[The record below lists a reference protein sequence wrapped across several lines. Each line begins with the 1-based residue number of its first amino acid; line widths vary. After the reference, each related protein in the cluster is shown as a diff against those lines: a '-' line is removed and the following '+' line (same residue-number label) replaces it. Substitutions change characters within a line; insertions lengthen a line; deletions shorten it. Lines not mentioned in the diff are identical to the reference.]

1 MISPRGPGS
10 TERQAAALRRE
21 GVRVGRNAMG
31 EFSVEFGTYGW
42 FPELLPSE
50 EGDSEEDSGD
60 EGYEGEQ
67 GQGGTEVKEEV
78 VEVKEEEE
86 G

>member
-1 MISPRGPGS
+1 
-10 TERQAAALRRE
+10 
-21 GVRVGRNAMG
+21 MG

-60 EGYEGEQ
+60 EGEEGEQ

-86 G
+86 GEVGWCTMVSGDSMGRA